1 MRPTRALAFSTL
13 ASTFMALAISLAC
26 RRPAAAPAQAAT
38 AQIAAPLLDPALP
51 AYAAP
56 QVSGEVAS
64 IGSDSM
70 DPLIQLWADDFKAL
84 NPAVTFRI
92 VSKGSATAPKALV
105 AGDSLIGQMSRPM
118 NDAEL
123 ASFQAKFGY
132 APTQVIV
139 AADALAIYVNAGN
152 PLPKLSLA
160 QVDAIFGRDR
170 KAGYPKGLRV
180 WGDFGLE
187 SGWQTKAIQP
197 YGRNENSGTRAF
209 FQEHVLLKGAYRPE
223 VKALDDQFATVEAV
237 ASDPNGIAYGP
248 IQHKV
253 PGVRAVPLENQG
265 KAVMPST
272 ANILSGA
279 YPLRRFLYIYVNKAP
294 GKALPG
300 QVRAFLAY
308 ALSRN
313 GQASVVSFGAIPIR
327 LDVAQAD
334 LAKLDQERP

>member
-1 MRPTRALAFSTL
+1 MRPNRALAFLTL

-26 RRPAAAPAQAAT
+26 GRPEAAPAAQAAAVPLVDPALSGYAAAP
-38 AQIAAPLLDPALP
+38 
-51 AYAAP
+51 
-56 QVSGEVAS
+56 VSGEVAS

-118 NDAEL
+118 NDAEQ

-132 APTQVIV
+132 APTQVVV

-160 QVDAIFGRDR
+160 QVDAVFGRDR
-170 KAGYPKGLRV
+170 KAGYPKDLRA

-187 SGWQTKAIQP
+187 NGWQTKAIQP

-237 ASDPNGIAYGP
+237 AADPGGIAYGP

-253 PGVRAVPLENQG
+253 QGVRAVPLEDKGQ
-265 KAVMPST
+265 AVMPST

-279 YPLRRFLYIYVNKAP
+279 YPLKRFLYIYVNKAP
-294 GKALPG
+294 GKPLPA

-308 ALSRN
+308 ALSKN
-313 GQASVVSFGAIPIR
+313 GQTSVASFGAIPIR
-327 LDVAQAD
+327 SDLAQAG
-334 LAKLDQERP
+334 LAKLD